1 MIYIA
6 VRLLIEHNL
15 GSNITKAELK
25 KLFEFPTS
33 GTYFIFQGTF
43 YDQKDGV
50 AMGSPFGPV
59 PANPFH
65 GLLRNY
71 VAKFISRIWNNFV

>member
-33 GTYFIFQGTF
+33 GTYFIFQGT
-43 YDQKDGV
+43 GCH
-50 AMGSPFGPV
+50 MGSPFGPV
-59 PANPFH
+59 LANLFH

-71 VAKFISRIWNNFV
+71 VAKYISRI